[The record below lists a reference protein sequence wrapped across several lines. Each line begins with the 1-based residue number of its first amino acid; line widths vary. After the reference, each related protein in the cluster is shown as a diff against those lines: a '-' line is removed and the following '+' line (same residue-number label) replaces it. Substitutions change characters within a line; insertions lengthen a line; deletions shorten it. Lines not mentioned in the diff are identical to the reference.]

1 MTIAE
6 LAAKSGL
13 SAHTLRY
20 YERAGLVPMVG
31 RDPSSGHRRYG
42 PGHVGWIAFLRN
54 LRAAGMPVREMRAYV
69 RLVAKG
75 DATWPERRAILKR
88 HRAVVDDT
96 IRTLQAHRRLLDQK
110 LRAGCAPPGLTG
122 GGSRTRSR

>member
-6 LAAKSGL
+6 LASRTGV

-20 YERAGLVPMVG
+20 YERVGLVPLVA

-42 PGHVGWIAFLRN
+42 RGHVGWIAFLRN
-54 LRAAGMPVREMRAYV
+54 LRAAGMPVREMRTYA

-75 DATWPERRAILKR
+75 DATWPDRKNMLKR
-88 HRAVVDDT
+88 HRDGVEAS
-96 IRTLQAHRRLLDQK
+96 IRRLQAHRRILDQK
-110 LRAGCAPPGLTG
+110 LRAGCVPPRLTD
-122 GGSRTRSR
+122 

>member
-6 LAAKSGL
+6 LAGEAGV

-20 YERAGLVPMVG
+20 YERAGLVPHVA

-54 LRAAGMPVREMRAYV
+54 LRAAGMPVREMRAYA
-69 RLVAKG
+69 RLVTRG
-75 DATWPERRAILKR
+75 DSTWPERQAILKK
-88 HRAVVDDT
+88 HRDRVEAT
-96 IRTLQAHRRLLDQK
+96 IRQLQAHRRVLDQK
-110 LRAGCAPPGLTG
+110 VRLGCAPPPRL
-122 GGSRTRSR
+122 SESQ